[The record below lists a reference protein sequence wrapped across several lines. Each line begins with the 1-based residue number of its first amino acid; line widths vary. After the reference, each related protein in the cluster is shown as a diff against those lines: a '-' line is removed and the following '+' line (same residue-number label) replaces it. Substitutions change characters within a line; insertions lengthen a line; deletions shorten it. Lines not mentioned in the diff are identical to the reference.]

1 MPVVPTQYDMS
12 TILENSSREMN
23 RGMEMFLS
31 LLWASM
37 LGDKDGCVGV
47 VGVAEHVETRRKRT
61 LRMLAYCILQG
72 FRYRLH
78 DPGIQTI
85 GNEAI
90 GERGIRSYH

>member
-1 MPVVPTQYDMS
+1 
-12 TILENSSREMN
+12 
-23 RGMEMFLS
+23 
-31 LLWASM
+31 
-37 LGDKDGCVGV
+37 V